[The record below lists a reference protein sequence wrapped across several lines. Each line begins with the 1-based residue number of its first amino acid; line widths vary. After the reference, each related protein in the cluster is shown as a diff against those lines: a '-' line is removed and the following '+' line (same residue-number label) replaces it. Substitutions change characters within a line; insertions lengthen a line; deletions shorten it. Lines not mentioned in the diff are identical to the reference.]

1 MKNTIGGEIM
11 DPIETWHDAPTFE
24 AMEKRIKEKYAALVE
39 AAKEVARISDRKHDA
54 WDKLKAALAEIE

>member
-1 MKNTIGGEIM
+1 M